1 MIKKGRIL
9 VADDEAD
16 IATIL
21 ARRLIDAG
29 YEVSI
34 VSDPTAVLQQA
45 KMLMPDLILLDIMMP
60 GMNGIEVKNHLNEEK
75 TTAEIPVIF
84 LTAKATAD
92 DVVKGFRLR
101 ADDYIPKP
109 FEMPELLVRIEAVIS
124 RRRYFEE
131 IAMKDAMTGLQNVR
145 VFKSKLQLFFDIAQ
159 RYGRVF
165 SVAVLDIDGFKKIND
180 TFGHTAGDRILK
192 EFSNVMTGIFRRP
205 DVLVRYGGDE
215 FVVLLPESNEAQ
227 SAIAIGRLRKSLEGK
242 SFEVSEDGEKI
253 SVTFSAGISTYHGDL
268 KNATELFEQADRNMY
283 AEKLSKK
290 EGGV

>member
-1 MIKKGRIL
+1 MMKKGRIL

-60 GMNGIEVKNHLNEEK
+60 GMNGIEVKKHLNEEK